1 MLIGQVLSVL
11 TSEFSEEPAARMA
24 AATMAVVP
32 ILLVFFFSQ
41 RYFVR
46 GITLT
51 GLK

>member
-1 MLIGQVLSVL
+1 MLIEQVLSVL
-11 TSEFSEEPAARMA
+11 TAEFSQEPAARMA

-46 GITLT
+46 GIALT